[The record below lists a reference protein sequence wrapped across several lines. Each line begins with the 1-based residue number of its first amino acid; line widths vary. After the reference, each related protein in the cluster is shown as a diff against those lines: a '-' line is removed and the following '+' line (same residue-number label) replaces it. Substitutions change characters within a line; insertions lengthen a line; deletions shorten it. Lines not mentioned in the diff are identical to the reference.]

1 MNIKKVLRLL
11 DVVENL
17 PSDIRHMLYEEDTSM
32 DMDGAYYSDSQNR
45 YIPVG
50 EMDIVHILRSFKKLN
65 EYQKDARDMFV
76 PTNISGLYRKGKKYY
91 ESKQ

>member
-1 MNIKKVLRLL
+1 MNIKKVLRLI

-32 DMDGAYYSDSQNR
+32 DMDGAYYSVSQNR

-65 EYQKDARDMFV
+65 EYQKDARDMYIRMGHIKTYKKEK
-76 PTNISGLYRKGKKYY
+76 TNAK
-91 ESKQ
+91 

>member
-1 MNIKKVLRLL
+1 MELQMKVKKVLRLL

-32 DMDGAYYSDSQNR
+32 DMDGAYFSVSQNR

-50 EMDIVHILRSFKKLN
+50 DMDFVHVLRSFMQLN
-65 EYQKDARDMFV
+65 EYNKENREGYLLIERIKEKHNA
-76 PTNISGLYRKGKKYY
+76 K
-91 ESKQ
+91 

>member
-1 MNIKKVLRLL
+1 MKIKKVLRLL
-11 DVVENL
+11 DVIENL

-32 DMDGAYYSDSQNR
+32 DMDGAYYSKTLKK

-65 EYQKDARDMFV
+65 QDAYINRRE
-76 PTNISGLYRKGKKYY
+76 PTKIGEKYY
-91 ESKQ
+91 G